1 MSEANSPSGN
11 SPENPESTAQ
21 SISQDIKEKG
31 LEKMEALLKQSAQGI
46 HVLFDNQTI
55 ARAMSKKHDDRDFL
69 DFNKMKRIQDVM
81 TELVTK
87 TNYYDKV
94 AYLEALDEGSFDM
107 LVRTYFHIVEN
118 TVRSTSEHSH

>member
-11 SPENPESTAQ
+11 SPENPENQ
-21 SISQDIKEKG
+21 SQRISQEVREKG
-31 LEKMEALLKQSAQGI
+31 LQKMEALLKQSAQGI

-55 ARAMSKKHDDRDFL
+55 ARAMGKKHDDRDFL
-69 DFNKMKRIQDVM
+69 DFNKMKRIQDIM

-94 AYLEALDEGSFDM
+94 AYMEALDESSFDM

>member
-1 MSEANSPSGN
+1 MSEANTPSGN
-11 SPENPESTAQ
+11 SPENPESPAQ
-21 SISQDIKEKG
+21 SISQDMKEKG
-31 LEKMEALLKQSAQGI
+31 LEKMEALLKQSALGI

-55 ARAMSKKHDDRDFL
+55 ARAMGKKHDDRDFL
-69 DFNKMKRIQDVM
+69 DFNKMKRIQDIM

-94 AYLEALDEGSFDM
+94 AFLEALDESSFDM